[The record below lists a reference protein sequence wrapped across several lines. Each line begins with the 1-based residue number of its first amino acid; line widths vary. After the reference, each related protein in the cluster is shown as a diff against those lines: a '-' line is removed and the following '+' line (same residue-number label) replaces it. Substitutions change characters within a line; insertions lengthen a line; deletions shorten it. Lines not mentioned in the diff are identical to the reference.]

1 MITIYTTTNQFWEIF
16 WKDIKEK
23 IKILLCME
31 AAMVKLVISKHI
43 VKEINQLFRRI
54 SNRELIIF
62 ISKYFLILFL

>member
-43 VKEINQLFRRI
+43 AKEINQLFRRI